1 MKMNE
6 EFEKKAQETLQRKIG
21 KLFMDLS
28 LVETQAAFLNSQLEL
43 ATSAEPKQA
52 KVKPRRAP

>member
-1 MKMNE
+1 MNE

-43 ATSAEPKQA
+43 ATSAEPKRSKA
-52 KVKPRRAP
+52 KTQRTP